1 MNIISIS
8 DRNREQKLVLEHIA
22 GYEICYDGEKHLW
35 QFAVLTCAGTSAFFF
50 EKEEDARAL
59 EKRMDTM
66 LGYTGTTL

>member
-8 DRNREQKLVLEHIA
+8 DRKHEQKLVLEHIA
-22 GYEICYDGEKHLW
+22 GYELFYDEEKHLW
-35 QFAVLTCAGTSAFFF
+35 QFVVLTCAGTSAFFF

-59 EKRMDTM
+59 EKRMDTL